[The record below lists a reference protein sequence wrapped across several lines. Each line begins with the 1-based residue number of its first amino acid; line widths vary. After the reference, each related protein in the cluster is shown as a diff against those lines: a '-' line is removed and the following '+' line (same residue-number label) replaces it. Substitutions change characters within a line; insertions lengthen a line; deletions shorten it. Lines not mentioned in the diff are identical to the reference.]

1 MTAIFCRGYANQS
14 NNLLHAKANNGE
26 HFTDPCMSTRKKE
39 EKERVNLEKLTT
51 TISTLD
57 AIVKNRDIQRN
68 TRNLVKDV
76 LAILK
81 DEKSGTIT
89 VRAANAVSML
99 DGLTQSRQMESH
111 IRTMLW
117 QVVSTL
123 ENIRE

>member
-1 MTAIFCRGYANQS
+1 VEEP
-14 NNLLHAKANNGE
+14 NNFFQTKTNNWG
-26 HFTDPCMSTRKKE
+26 HFTIHDMSARRRE
-39 EKERVNLEKLTT
+39 EKEKLNREKLAK

-57 AIVKNRDIQRN
+57 SITKNRDIQRN

-76 LAILK
+76 LGTLR
-81 DEKSGTIT
+81 DEKSGSIT

-99 DGLTQSRQMESH
+99 DGLTQNRQMESH

-123 ENIRE
+123 ESIRE